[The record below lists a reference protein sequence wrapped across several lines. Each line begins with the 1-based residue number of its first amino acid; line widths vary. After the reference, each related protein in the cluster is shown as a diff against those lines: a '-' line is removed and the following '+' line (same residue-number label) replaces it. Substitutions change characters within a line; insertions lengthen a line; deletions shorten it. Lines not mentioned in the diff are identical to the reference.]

1 MFEIRATVYLE
12 FSTFVFSHDKI
23 EGISQNISIILY
35 PIFYTQILDLPNQ
48 LQPLALFI
56 IYQIDNNVQ
65 LLQSI
70 PKKKIKIIVVRNSFR
85 LLRYLRE

>member
-12 FSTFVFSHDKI
+12 FSTFVFLHDKI

-35 PIFYTQILDLPNQ
+35 PIFYIQILDFPNQ

-70 PKKKIKIIVVRNSFR
+70 PKKIIK
-85 LLRYLRE
+85 LL